1 MEEVGAFDAKTH
13 FSELLRRVE
22 EGETITI
29 TRHGRAVARLVPL
42 PDAARL
48 QRENSVSALKRFAK
62 GKRLGDRSI
71 RELRETGRS

>member
-1 MEEVGAFDAKTH
+1 MAKIGAFDAKTH

-29 TRHGRAVARLVPL
+29 TRHGRAVARLGPI
-42 PDAARL
+42 PDTVRA
-48 QRENSVSALKRFAK
+48 QRESAVSALRRFAK
-62 GKRLGDRSI
+62 GKRLGDLTI